1 MIRNADMYFSELDPL
16 FYFLSKF
23 ATLKK
28 KYSASSSFPQRS
40 FSNVSVP
47 VGSNLS
53 KTDWDVPWEVLP
65 DLAAWKTDV

>member
-1 MIRNADMYFSELDPL
+1 MFKGIFEMIRNADMYFSELDPL

-53 KTDWDVPWEVLP
+53 KTD
-65 DLAAWKTDV
+65 